1 MALITVKFIEGVYS
15 PAQKKHLI
23 ENITATV
30 LAIGGEERRG
40 VTTVI
45 LEEVKSGDWSIG
57 GQAFSTEDVMSMSR

>member
-1 MALITVKFIEGVYS
+1 VALITVKFIEGVYS

>member
-1 MALITVKFIEGVYS
+1 MALITIKFIEGVYS